1 MKDRTSKRSRRCRR
15 VIAKPPREPMVL
27 HPGDVLHFQVT
38 AEGTVIVKENPTA
51 NGEGAFAVFSE
62 WNSVE
67 DDQLYRSL

>member
-1 MKDRTSKRSRRCRR
+1 
-15 VIAKPPREPMVL
+15 MVL